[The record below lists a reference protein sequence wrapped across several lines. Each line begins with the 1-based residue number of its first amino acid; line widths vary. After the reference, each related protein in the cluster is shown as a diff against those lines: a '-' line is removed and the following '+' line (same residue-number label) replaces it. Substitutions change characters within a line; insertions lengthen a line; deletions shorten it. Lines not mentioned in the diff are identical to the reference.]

1 MQCMSGNPQLPV
13 DKPTFP
19 CIYRK
24 GVRSLTDM
32 RVPDVIPGGILALVV
47 AVCGAGPG
55 MSEPTVSPDAAGLV
69 SASSSAVA
77 NPAGDPATP
86 ANWVVAGRSG
96 ADTAGLVT
104 ASSSAVPGTIDAAPQ
119 PGWSVSHIILH
130 PGAPS
135 DAWRDPVLVIR
146 LDPPAADVPPAMAPP
161 PAAPV
166 TAAAPAA
173 APVLASL
180 RPMARPDHMLRYP
193 VLVRT
198 GATLRPRPRDDSLIA
213 GPVPA
218 MRWDHRPDAELWTR
232 ATLAAVRDSGLTEIV
247 PDDIATW
254 CPAYPHAGARDRAAF
269 WAGVLSALAR
279 HESTHNPRAV
289 GGGGLYFGLL
299 QILPSTARQY
309 GCEARSGEALKDG
322 AANLECAVRIAAK
335 NIIRD
340 DAVARDG
347 GRNAG
352 IARDWGPMTVASRRA
367 EMAAWTSAQDYCTA
381 PVTVLAAPLP
391 PARPWTLVATAHQH
405 HTGTISLA
413 LLSDDIRELRA
424 IPQPRS

>member
-1 MQCMSGNPQLPV
+1 
-13 DKPTFP
+13 
-19 CIYRK
+19 
-24 GVRSLTDM
+24 
-32 RVPDVIPGGILALVV
+32 
-47 AVCGAGPG
+47 
-55 MSEPTVSPDAAGLV
+55 MSEPTATPDAAGLV

-77 NPAGDPATP
+77 SLPGDPATP
-86 ANWVVAGRSG
+86 ANWAVAGSASAG
-96 ADTAGLVT
+96 APGLVA
-104 ASSSAVPGTIDAAPQ
+104 ASSYAVPGAADAAPH
-119 PGWSVSHIILH
+119 PGWSVTHVILR
-130 PGAPS
+130 PGAGP
-135 DAWRDPVLVIR
+135 DAWRDPGLVIR
-146 LDPPAADVPPAMAPP
+146 LDPPFSDTAPAAAPQP
-161 PAAPV
+161 PAAVPV
-166 TAAAPAA
+166 AAPAA
-173 APVLASL
+173 LPEPAPAPVLASL

-198 GATLRPRPRDDSLIA
+198 GAPLRPRLRDDSLLA

-218 MRWDHRPDAELWTR
+218 MRWDHRPDAERWTR
-232 ATLAAVRDSGLTEIV
+232 ATLAAVRASGLTEIV

-254 CPAYPHAGARDRAAF
+254 CPAYPHAGERDRAAF

-279 HESTHNPRAV
+279 HESTHDPRAV
-289 GGGGLYFGLL
+289 GGGGLYYGLL

-309 GCEARSGEALKDG
+309 GCDARTGEALKDG
-322 AANLECAVRIAAK
+322 PANLQCAVRIAAR

-340 DAVARDG
+340 DAVARDD

-367 EMAAWTSAQDYCTA
+367 EMAAWTSAQDYCAA

-391 PARPWTLVATAHQH
+391 PARPWTLVATASGH

-413 LLSDDIRELRA
+413 LLSDDIRDLRA